1 MRDCVFLLAD
11 SNMKGAFEG
20 FFSREAFYHS
30 IGCGPFRFTASEDL
44 VVAAGDNDP
53 GLFTRGHE
61 LLRPYRQTHQYALVV
76 LDAAWEGSPGAERI
90 RQKVSTNLLE
100 SGWSQDRFH
109 VVVIEPELETWIWQ
123 QNPHVATA
131 LGFDDVETLMADDL
145 LARAW
150 SAGQPKPSNPKET
163 LETLLR
169 KKRIPRSSA
178 IYQKITSKVSVRQCQ
193 DASFLAMV
201 EILRGWF
208 PEVVP

>member
-1 MRDCVFLLAD
+1 MFLLAD

-20 FFSREAFYHS
+20 FFSREAFHRS
-30 IGCGPFRFTASEDL
+30 IGCGPFRFVASEDL

-61 LLRPYRQTHQYALVV
+61 LLRPYQQSHQYALVV

-90 RQKVSTNLLE
+90 WQKVSANLLE

-150 SAGQPKPSNPKET
+150 TAGQPKPSNPKET

-178 IYQKITSKVSVRQCQ
+178 IYQKITSKVSVRQCR
-193 DASFLAMV
+193 DASFLTMV

-208 PEVVP
+208 PEVTP